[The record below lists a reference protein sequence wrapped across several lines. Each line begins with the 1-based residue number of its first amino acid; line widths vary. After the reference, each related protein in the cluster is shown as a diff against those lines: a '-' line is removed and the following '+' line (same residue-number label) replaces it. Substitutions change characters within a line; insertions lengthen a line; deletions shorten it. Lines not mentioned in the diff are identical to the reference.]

1 LNCFSF
7 IDVCFEP
14 PEGDVLPERSC
25 VHSFQKK
32 NGREIAKKMR
42 SAQRIFVGV
51 PRVSFRLF
59 DGRPEAPALAAHY
72 QVNEKEGF
80 AMTWRQ
86 R

>member
-1 LNCFSF
+1 MFVLNPQKGTDDQSDHVF
-7 IDVCFEP
+7 I
-14 PEGDVLPERSC
+14 
-25 VHSFQKK
+25 HSKRKTGAKLQ
-32 NGREIAKKMR
+32 KKMR
-42 SAQRIFVGV
+42 SAQRISVGV